1 MVTSDSA
8 RSRGVPGFIP
18 RRKWAGLARAADPV
32 ALFSEAG
39 VPGWRESVTDVLAGL
54 GIWKSLDY
62 K

>member
-18 RRKWAGLARAADPV
+18 RRKRAGLARAADPV

-39 VPGWRESVTDVLAGL
+39 VSGWRESVTGMCWL
-54 GIWKSLDY
+54 GWGFGRV
-62 K
+62 